1 MDSPTINILMN
12 KISALLNKRDLKQK
26 EIDKRLEVLK
36 TYNESDTNKKKQEIK
51 INKICNKLEDLSGNS
66 ATSAAYYK
74 SQIERAYTIYERDT
88 TNLEAKR
95 DEAIKKAES
104 VYDREIANLQSKKEE
119 SIRKAEASFDINR
132 KALEDKRDS
141 NIKEYEE
148 NIIRISEKLFSKS
161 SVIADSTNS
170 VVSNE
175 EVDENADKVLIK
187 LRAEYKQ
194 LDDEYDQYNDSYLK
208 EVIQQ
213 RQYNNKKAEAIA
225 REYQLQEQEA
235 YNKKLDIAN
244 QIKQQRDEEERQHKI
259 NLEKKKQDKPEEF
272 LTTVEKKEHIKQ
284 LTSKKKEFKNKY
296 LELLS
301 KYKVDEELIFD
312 NLLKHHIDIVIN
324 LEKESDVKNF
334 FDTNSEF
341 YNKKIQF
348 EETIDK
354 SLTLTEVNVYNH
366 LRQLS
371 KDDDIYYTFYSKDSI
386 VKKKNF
392 LKKYTKEYEHQY
404 KEDS

>member
-12 KISALLNKRDLKQK
+12 KISSLLNKRDLKQK

-51 INKICNKLEDLSGNS
+51 INKICNRLEDLSGNS
-66 ATSAAYYK
+66 ATSVAYYK
-74 SQIERAYTIYERDT
+74 SQIDR
-88 TNLEAKR
+88 
-95 DEAIKKAES
+95 AES
-104 VYDREIANLQSKKEE
+104 IYDREIAKLEAKKEE
-119 SIRKAEASFDINR
+119 AIRKAEVSFDINK

-141 NIKEYEE
+141 NIKEYQE
-148 NIIRISEKLFSKS
+148 NIVRISEKLFSKS
-161 SVIADSTNS
+161 SIIADSTNS
-170 VVSNE
+170 IVSNE

-244 QIKQQRDEEERQHKI
+244 QIKQQRDEEEHQHKI

-366 LRQLS
+366 LKQLS

>member
-51 INKICNKLEDLSGNS
+51 INKICKRLEDLSGNS
-66 ATSAAYYK
+66 ATSVAYYK
-74 SQIERAYTIYERDT
+74 SQIDR
-88 TNLEAKR
+88 
-95 DEAIKKAES
+95 AES
-104 VYDREIANLQSKKEE
+104 IYDREIAKLEAKKEE
-119 SIRKAEASFDINR
+119 AIRKAEVSFDINK

-141 NIKEYEE
+141 NIKEYQE
-148 NIIRISEKLFSKS
+148 NIVRISEKLFSKS
-161 SVIADSTNS
+161 SIIADSTNS
-170 VVSNE
+170 IVSNE

-272 LTTVEKKEHIKQ
+272 LTTVEKKEVAKQ

>member
-1 MDSPTINILMN
+1 MN
-12 KISALLNKRDLKQK
+12 KISSLLNKRDLKQK

-51 INKICNKLEDLSGNS
+51 INKIYTKLEDLSGNS
-66 ATSAAYYK
+66 ATSVAYYK
-74 SQIERAYTIYERDT
+74 SQIERAESICDREMAK
-88 TNLEAKR
+88 LEAK
-95 DEAIKKAES
+95 
-104 VYDREIANLQSKKEE
+104 KEE
-119 SIRKAEASFDINR
+119 AIRKAEASFDINK

-141 NIKEYEE
+141 NIKEYQE
-148 NIIRISEKLFSKS
+148 NIVRISEKLFSKS
-161 SVIADSTNS
+161 SVIVDSTNS

-175 EVDENADKVLIK
+175 DVDENADKVLIK

-213 RQYNNKKAEAIA
+213 RQYNSKKAEALA

-244 QIKQQRDEEERQHKI
+244 QIKQQKDEEERQHKI

-272 LTTVEKKEHIKQ
+272 LTTDEKKEVAKQ
-284 LTSKKKEFKNKY
+284 FTSKKKDFKNKY

-324 LEKESDVKNF
+324 LTKESDVKNF

-354 SLTLTEVNVYNH
+354 SLTSTEVNVYNH

-371 KDDDIYYTFYSKDSI
+371 KDDDIYYIFYSKDGI